1 MNPCKTSKNKRGTCR
16 KRFILAFTTALL
28 AFALVHPAQVCSIA
42 KATAREIKL
51 CVLSIIDIKD
61 QIVSVSPADFYPA
74 I

>member
-1 MNPCKTSKNKRGTCR
+1 MKLRKTSKINRGTCR
-16 KRFILAFTTALL
+16 KRFLMAFFVILLTIVIA
-28 AFALVHPAQVCSIA
+28 HPAQVCSVA
-42 KATAREIKL
+42 EATAREIKS